1 MRSKCRGSKGCRGEV
16 WRTLNRLQFE
26 RVSLNVCCCGSV
38 QLELKKKEKKTAQ
51 LLWALCL
58 SPIPLWPNSPEV
70 STCLSKFCTNYQNGK
85 WVSVLWI
92 RSAFSRVVDIY
103 FAWSCRTEA
112 TFWWGRVEVNTS
124 LKTMTDAVARYKFTM
139 ASSLSSNCQQHQR
152 ASGEPSAKMWG
163 EKKRAEQKREAE
175 FVTVSITLQKNLP
188 GSSAWQISPV
198 PRWGSASVKQE
209 LLLWS
214 T

>member
-1 MRSKCRGSKGCRGEV
+1 MCAAV
-16 WRTLNRLQFE
+16 A
-26 RVSLNVCCCGSV
+26 VYSLSW
-38 QLELKKKEKKTAQ
+38 KKKKKTAQ

-85 WVSVLWI
+85 WVSALWI

-163 EKKRAEQKREAE
+163 EKTSRAEKGGRVCNSVYYAAE
-175 FVTVSITLQKNLP
+175 EF
-188 GSSAWQISPV
+188 AW
-198 PRWGSASVKQE
+198 E
-209 LLLWS
+209 LGL
-214 T
+214 TD